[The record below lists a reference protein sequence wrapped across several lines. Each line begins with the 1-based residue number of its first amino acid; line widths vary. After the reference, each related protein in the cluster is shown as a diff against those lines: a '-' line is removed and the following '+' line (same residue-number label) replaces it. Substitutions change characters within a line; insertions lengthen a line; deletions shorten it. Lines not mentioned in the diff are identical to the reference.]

1 MSEKD
6 KKTTDN
12 KNPES
17 EWFGYEKVDAQTKT
31 EKVLGVFKSVADKYD
46 VMNDAMSLGIHRLWK
61 RRFVRSVN
69 PKSGEKILDVA
80 GGTGDISF
88 LMHEYANHGA
98 EITVSDI
105 NADML
110 RVGKDRAIDRGYLN
124 DFEWVEAN
132 AAELPFADNT
142 FDAYTISFGLRNV
155 TRIDDALKEA
165 YRVLKPGGRFFCLEF
180 SKVQFEPLSK
190 LYDVYS
196 FKVLPKMGELIAN
209 DSESYKYLAESIRQF
224 PNQEALKTRLE
235 QAGFEQCRYTNLSNG
250 ISAIHTGKKI

>member
-1 MSEKD
+1 MSKND
-6 KKTTDN
+6 NKTEN

-17 EWFGYEKVDAQTKT
+17 NWFGYEKVDAETKT

-46 VMNDAMSLGIHRLWK
+46 IMNDVMSMGIHRLWK

-98 EITVSDI
+98 DITISDI
-105 NADML
+105 NAEML
-110 RVGKDRAIDRGYLN
+110 RVGRDRAIDRGYLN

-132 AAELPFADNT
+132 AAELPFADNM

-180 SKVQFEPLSK
+180 SKVQSDPLSK

-224 PNQEALKTRLE
+224 PSQEALKSRME
-235 QAGFEQCRYTNLSNG
+235 EAGFELCKYTNLSNG
-250 ISAIHTGKKI
+250 IAAIHTGKKV